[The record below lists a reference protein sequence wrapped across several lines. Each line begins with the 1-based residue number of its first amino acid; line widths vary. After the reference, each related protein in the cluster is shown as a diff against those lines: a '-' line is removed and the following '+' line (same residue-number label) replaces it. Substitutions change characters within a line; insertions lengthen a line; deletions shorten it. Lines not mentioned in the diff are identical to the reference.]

1 MSQPDGGLRRL
12 RGSRTCLPGKIVV
25 AGPCSVESE
34 RQVMET
40 ALELGKLGI
49 SALRGGI
56 WKPRTRPGSFQGIG
70 EVGLPWLKAAGK
82 AAKLPVAC
90 EVAQP
95 AHVDACLAHG
105 IDVLWIGARTT
116 VNPFSVQALA
126 DRLRGVDLPVM
137 VKNPVN
143 PDLELW
149 LGAIE
154 RLRRAGVT
162 KIAAIHR
169 GFSTARETVYRN
181 EPIWRIPLELRR
193 RMPEIPLLC
202 DPSHMG
208 GTRELLKPI
217 SQEALDLLYDG
228 LMIEVHSHPDEALS
242 DREQQLT
249 PSRLRRLLDGLT
261 LKKENALVQDYMSR
275 IAAFRREVDGL
286 DHQLLDC
293 LSRRMEIV
301 RLMSHYKEK
310 YGVSSFQPHRWN
322 AIVKDRTRY
331 GAAHTLDQGFVL
343 DIFELIH
350 EEAIRQQEQAMAV
363 IPREAAG
370 QKRGPSAHGTTLTQD
385 KQRSSTHPFRLRK
398 LVAHRHPPVEDR
410 RAR

>member
-1 MSQPDGGLRRL
+1 MSKSDGGLQRL
-12 RGSRTCLPGKIVV
+12 HGRGACLQGKIVI

-34 RQVMET
+34 QQVMET
-40 ALELGKLGI
+40 ALQLGKLGI

-82 AAKLPVAC
+82 AANLPVAC

-95 AHVDACLAHG
+95 AHVDACLAYG
-105 IDVLWIGARTT
+105 IDILWIGARTT

-126 DRLRGVDLPVM
+126 DRLRGVDMPVM

-154 RLRRAGVT
+154 RLHRAGIT

-169 GFSTARETVYRN
+169 GFSTARQTIYRN

-193 RMPEIPLLC
+193 RMPHVPILC

-208 GTRELLKPI
+208 GSRELLKPL
-217 SQEALDLLYDG
+217 SQEALDLLFDG
-228 LMIEVHSHPDEALS
+228 LIIEVHPCPEKALS
-242 DREQQLT
+242 DASQQIT
-249 PSRLRRLLDGLT
+249 PPVLRTLLSE
-261 LKKENALVQDYMSR
+261 LKTKTENTLVQDYTSH
-275 IAAFRREVDGL
+275 IAALRKEVDVV

-301 RLMSHYKEK
+301 RHMSHCKEK
-310 YGVSSFQPHRWN
+310 YGVSSFQPHRWSD
-322 AIVKDRTRY
+322 IVKDRTRY
-331 GAAHTLDQGFVL
+331 GEEHALDQDFVL
-343 DIFELIH
+343 EIFDHIH
-350 EEAIRQQEQAMAV
+350 EEAIRQQEKESDV
-363 IPREAAG
+363 IPAEPVACKHRRRP
-370 QKRGPSAHGTTLTQD
+370 RGKTAPGKKS
-385 KQRSSTHPFRLRK
+385 
-398 LVAHRHPPVEDR
+398 
-410 RAR
+410 

>member
-1 MSQPDGGLRRL
+1 MSKSDGGLRRL
-12 RGSRTCLPGKIVV
+12 QGRGACLQGKIVI

-34 RQVMET
+34 QQIMDV
-40 ALELGKLGI
+40 ALQLGKLGV
-49 SALRGGI
+49 SALRAGV

-70 EVGLPWLKAAGK
+70 ESALPWLKAAGK

-105 IDVLWIGARTT
+105 VDILWIGARTT

-193 RMPEIPLLC
+193 RMPEIPLIC

-208 GTRELLKPI
+208 GNRELLKPL

-228 LMIEVHSHPDEALS
+228 LIIEVHPRPEKAQSDAGQQITPAQLRAL
-242 DREQQLT
+242 LA
-249 PSRLRRLLDGLT
+249 GLKP
-261 LKKENALVQDYMSR
+261 KKEQAAVRDYLRHMAELR
-275 IAAFRREVDGL
+275 KEVDGL
-286 DHQLLDC
+286 DHQLLDS
-293 LSRRMEIV
+293 LGRRMEIV
-301 RLMSHYKEK
+301 RQMSHYKEK
-310 YGVSSFQPHRWN
+310 YGTSSFQPHRWSE
-322 AIVKDRTRY
+322 IVKDRTCY
-331 GAAHTLDQGFVL
+331 GAARNLEQDFVL
-343 DIFELIH
+343 DLFEMIH
-350 EEAIRQQEQAMAV
+350 EEAIRQQEQETDV
-363 IPREAAG
+363 IPP
-370 QKRGPSAHGTTLTQD
+370 QIKD
-385 KQRSSTHPFRLRK
+385 
-398 LVAHRHPPVEDR
+398 HRPGLG
-410 RAR
+410 AS

>member
-1 MSQPDGGLRRL
+1 MSKSDGGLHRL
-12 RGSRTCLPGKIVV
+12 QGRGACLQGKIVL

-34 RQVMET
+34 QQIMDA
-40 ALELGKLGI
+40 ALQLGKLGL
-49 SALRGGI
+49 SALRAGI
-56 WKPRTRPGSFQGIG
+56 WKPRTRPGSFQGVG
-70 EVGLPWLKAAGK
+70 EAALPWLKAAGK

-105 IDVLWIGARTT
+105 IDILWIGARTT

-162 KIAAIHR
+162 KIAAVHR
-169 GFSTARETVYRN
+169 GFSTARQTIYRN

-193 RMPEIPLLC
+193 RLPEVPLIC

-228 LMIEVHSHPDEALS
+228 LMIEAHPRPEKAQS
-242 DREQQLT
+242 DAGQQIT
-249 PSRLRRLLDGLT
+249 PARLRSLLASLVP
-261 LKKENALVQDYMSR
+261 KKENALVRDYTSH
-275 IAAFRREVDGL
+275 IAALRKEVDGL

-301 RLMSHYKEK
+301 RQMSHYKEK
-310 YGVSSFQPHRWN
+310 YGVSSFQPHRWSD
-322 AIVKDRTRY
+322 IVKDRTRY
-331 GAAHTLDQGFVL
+331 GAARALDQDFVL
-343 DIFELIH
+343 EIFDHIH
-350 EEAIRQQEQAMAV
+350 EEAIRQQEQEADV
-363 IPREAAG
+363 IPPEATDH
-370 QKRGPSAHGTTLTQD
+370 KRH
-385 KQRSSTHPFRLRK
+385 
-398 LVAHRHPPVEDR
+398 R

>member
-1 MSQPDGGLRRL
+1 ME
-12 RGSRTCLPGKIVV
+12 V
-25 AGPCSVESE
+25 AL
-34 RQVMET
+34 Q
-40 ALELGKLGI
+40 LGKLGI

-70 EVGLPWLKAAGK
+70 EIGLPWLKAAGK
-82 AAKLPVAC
+82 AAKLPVTC

-105 IDVLWIGARTT
+105 IDILWIGARTT

-149 LGAIE
+149 IGAIE
-154 RLRRAGVT
+154 RLRRAGVS
-162 KIAAIHR
+162 KIVAIHR
-169 GFSTARETVYRN
+169 GFSTARETIYRN

-193 RMPEIPLLC
+193 RMPEIPLIC

-228 LMIEVHSHPDEALS
+228 LMIEVHPHPNQAQS
-242 DREQQLT
+242 DRDQQIT
-249 PSRLRRLLDGLT
+249 PAQLRSLLAGLKP
-261 LKKENALVQDYMSR
+261 KKELAVVKDYLRHMAELR
-275 IAAFRREVDGL
+275 KEVDGL
-286 DHQLLDC
+286 DHQLLDS

-301 RLMSHYKEK
+301 RQMSHYKEK
-310 YGVSSFQPHRWN
+310 YGTSSFQPHRWS

-331 GAAHTLDQGFVL
+331 GVAHNLEQDFVL
-343 DIFELIH
+343 DVFELIH
-350 EEAIRQQEQAMAV
+350 EEAIRQQEQETDV
-363 IPREAAG
+363 IPLKTAG
-370 QKRGPSAHGTTLTQD
+370 RKHG
-385 KQRSSTHPFRLRK
+385 
-398 LVAHRHPPVEDR
+398 HR
-410 RAR
+410 AG

>member
-1 MSQPDGGLRRL
+1 MSKSDGGLRRL
-12 RGSRTCLPGKIVV
+12 QGRGACLQGKIVI

-34 RQVMET
+34 QQIMET
-40 ALELGKLGI
+40 ALQLGKLGV
-49 SALRGGI
+49 SALRAGI

-105 IDVLWIGARTT
+105 IDILWIGARTT

-126 DRLRGVDLPVM
+126 DRLRGVDLPVL

-169 GFSTARETVYRN
+169 GFSTARETIYRN

-208 GTRELLKPI
+208 GKRELLKPL

-228 LMIEVHSHPDEALS
+228 LIIETHPNPCQAQS
-242 DREQQLT
+242 DREQQIT
-249 PSRLRRLLDGLT
+249 PAQLRALLAGLKP
-261 LKKENALVQDYMSR
+261 KKELAAVQDYLRHMAELR
-275 IAAFRREVDGL
+275 KEVDGL
-286 DHQLLDC
+286 DHQLLDA

-301 RLMSHYKEK
+301 RQMSHYKEK
-310 YGVSSFQPHRWN
+310 YGTSSFQPHRWSE
-322 AIVKDRTRY
+322 IVKDRTNY
-331 GAAHTLDQGFVL
+331 GVAHNLEQDFVL
-343 DIFELIH
+343 DMFELIH
-350 EEAIRQQEQAMAV
+350 EEAIRQQEQETAV
-363 IPREAAG
+363 IPPKPAAR
-370 QKRGPSAHGTTLTQD
+370 KRG
-385 KQRSSTHPFRLRK
+385 QR
-398 LVAHRHPPVEDR
+398 AG
-410 RAR
+410 

>member
-1 MSQPDGGLRRL
+1 MSTSDGGLRRL
-12 RGSRTCLPGKIVV
+12 QGRGACLQGKIVV

-34 RQVMET
+34 HQVMEA
-40 ALELGKLGI
+40 ALQLGKLGI

-70 EVGLPWLKAAGK
+70 EAALPWLKAAGK

-95 AHVDACLAHG
+95 AHVDACLANG

-149 LGAIE
+149 MGAIE

-162 KIAAIHR
+162 KIIAIHR
-169 GFSTARETVYRN
+169 GFSTARETIYRN

-228 LMIEVHSHPDEALS
+228 LMIEVHPHPDKAQS
-242 DREQQLT
+242 DRGQQIT
-249 PSRLRRLLDGLT
+249 PSRLRSLLASLKP
-261 LKKENALVQDYMSR
+261 KKELAAVQDYLRHMAELR
-275 IAAFRREVDGL
+275 KEVDGL

-301 RLMSHYKEK
+301 RQMSHYKAK
-310 YGVSSFQPHRWN
+310 YGVSSFQPHRWS

-331 GAAHTLDQGFVL
+331 GTAHALDEDFVL
-343 DIFELIH
+343 DIFEHIH
-350 EEAIRQQEQAMAV
+350 EEAIRQQEQETDV
-363 IPREAAG
+363 IPPEAARL
-370 QKRGPSAHGTTLTQD
+370 KPVRGAH
-385 KQRSSTHPFRLRK
+385 
-398 LVAHRHPPVEDR
+398 
-410 RAR
+410 

>member
-1 MSQPDGGLRRL
+1 MSKSDGGLRRL
-12 RGSRTCLPGKIVV
+12 QGRGACLQGKIVI

-34 RQVMET
+34 QQIMET
-40 ALELGKLGI
+40 ALQLGKLGV
-49 SALRGGI
+49 SALRAGI

-70 EVGLPWLKAAGK
+70 EAALPWLKAAGK

-105 IDVLWIGARTT
+105 VDILWIGARTT

-126 DRLRGVDLPVM
+126 DRLRGVDLPVL

-162 KIAAIHR
+162 KISAIHR
-169 GFSTARETVYRN
+169 GFSTARETIYRN

-208 GTRELLKPI
+208 GKRELLKPL

-228 LMIEVHSHPDEALS
+228 LIIETHPNPSQAQS
-242 DREQQLT
+242 DRDQQIT
-249 PSRLRRLLDGLT
+249 PAQLRALLAGLKP
-261 LKKENALVQDYMSR
+261 KKELAAVQDYLRHMAELR
-275 IAAFRREVDGL
+275 KEVDGL
-286 DHQLLDC
+286 DHQLLDA

-301 RLMSHYKEK
+301 RQMSHYKEK
-310 YGVSSFQPHRWN
+310 YGTSSFQPHRWSE
-322 AIVKDRTRY
+322 IVKDRTNY
-331 GAAHTLDQGFVL
+331 GVAHNLEQDFVL
-343 DIFELIH
+343 DMFELIH
-350 EEAIRQQEQAMAV
+350 EEAIRQQEQETAV
-363 IPREAAG
+363 IPPKPAAR
-370 QKRGPSAHGTTLTQD
+370 KRG
-385 KQRSSTHPFRLRK
+385 QR
-398 LVAHRHPPVEDR
+398 VG
-410 RAR
+410 

>member
-1 MSQPDGGLRRL
+1 MSKSDGGLRRL
-12 RGSRTCLPGKIVV
+12 HGRGACLQGKIVI

-34 RQVMET
+34 QQVMET
-40 ALELGKLGI
+40 ALKLGKLGV

-56 WKPRTRPGSFQGIG
+56 WKPRTRPGSFQGVG
-70 EVGLPWLKAAGK
+70 EIGLPWLKAAGR

-90 EVAQP
+90 EVAYP
-95 AHVDACLAHG
+95 AHVDACLTHG
-105 IDVLWIGARTT
+105 IDILWIGARTT

-154 RLRRAGVT
+154 RLHRAGVT
-162 KIAAIHR
+162 KIIAVHR
-169 GFSTARETVYRN
+169 GFSTARQTIYRN

-193 RMPEIPLLC
+193 RMPHVPLIC

-228 LMIEVHSHPDEALS
+228 LMIEVHPRPEKAQS
-242 DREQQLT
+242 DASQQIT
-249 PSRLRRLLDGLT
+249 PKRLRSLLAGLI
-261 LKKENALVQDYMSR
+261 LKKENTLVRDYISH
-275 IAAFRREVDGL
+275 IAALRKEVDGL

-293 LSRRMEIV
+293 LGQRMEIV
-301 RLMSHYKEK
+301 RQMSHCKEK
-310 YGVSSFQPHRWN
+310 YGVSSFQPHRWSD
-322 AIVKDRTRY
+322 IVRDRTRY
-331 GAAHTLDQGFVL
+331 GSAHALDQDFVME
-343 DIFELIH
+343 IFDHIH
-350 EEAIRQQEQAMAV
+350 EEAIRLQERETDV
-363 IPREAAG
+363 IPPEPVTHKHIRRPHRIVAA
-370 QKRGPSAHGTTLTQD
+370 A
-385 KQRSSTHPFRLRK
+385 
-398 LVAHRHPPVEDR
+398 ER
-410 RAR
+410 R

>member
-1 MSQPDGGLRRL
+1 MSTTDGGLRRL
-12 RGSRTCLPGKIVV
+12 RGRGACLQGKIVI

-34 RQVMET
+34 QQIMEV
-40 ALELGKLGI
+40 ALQLGKLGI

-105 IDVLWIGARTT
+105 IDILWIGARTT

-149 LGAIE
+149 MGAIE

-169 GFSTARETVYRN
+169 GFSTARETIYRN

-193 RMPEIPLLC
+193 RLPEIPLIC

-208 GTRELLKPI
+208 GSKELLKPI

-228 LMIEVHSHPDEALS
+228 LIIETHPHPNQAQS
-242 DREQQLT
+242 DRDQQIT
-249 PSRLRRLLDGLT
+249 PSQLRNLLAGLKP
-261 LKKENALVQDYMSR
+261 KKELAAVQDYLRHMAELR
-275 IAAFRREVDGL
+275 KEVDGL
-286 DHQLLDC
+286 DHQLLDS

-301 RLMSHYKEK
+301 RQMSHYKEK
-310 YGVSSFQPHRWN
+310 YGTSSFQPHRWSE
-322 AIVKDRTRY
+322 IVKDRTNY
-331 GAAHTLDQGFVL
+331 GTAHNLEQDFVL
-343 DIFELIH
+343 DLFELIH
-350 EEAIRQQEQAMAV
+350 EEAIRQQEQETDV
-363 IPREAAG
+363 IPP
-370 QKRGPSAHGTTLTQD
+370 QVTDH
-385 KQRSSTHPFRLRK
+385 KQGLGASQ
-398 LVAHRHPPVEDR
+398 VGD
-410 RAR
+410 

>member
-1 MSQPDGGLRRL
+1 MSTTDGGLRRL
-12 RGSRTCLPGKIVV
+12 QGRGACLQGKIVI

-34 RQVMET
+34 QQIMEV
-40 ALELGKLGI
+40 ALQLGKLGI

-70 EVGLPWLKAAGK
+70 EIGLPWLKAAGK

-162 KIAAIHR
+162 KIVAIHR

-193 RMPEIPLLC
+193 RMPEIPLIC

-208 GTRELLKPI
+208 GSKELLKPI

-228 LMIEVHSHPDEALS
+228 LIIETHPHPNQAQS
-242 DREQQLT
+242 DRDQQIT
-249 PSRLRRLLDGLT
+249 PAQLRNLLACLKP
-261 LKKENALVQDYMSR
+261 KKELAVVKDYLRHMAELR
-275 IAAFRREVDGL
+275 KEVDGL
-286 DHQLLDC
+286 DHQLLDF

-301 RLMSHYKEK
+301 RQMSHYKEK
-310 YGVSSFQPHRWN
+310 YGTSSFQPHRWS

-331 GAAHTLDQGFVL
+331 GVAHNLEQDFVL
-343 DIFELIH
+343 DVFELIH
-350 EEAIRQQEQAMAV
+350 EEAIRQQEQETDV
-363 IPREAAG
+363 IPLKTAG
-370 QKRGPSAHGTTLTQD
+370 RKRG
-385 KQRSSTHPFRLRK
+385 
-398 LVAHRHPPVEDR
+398 R
-410 RAR
+410 RAG